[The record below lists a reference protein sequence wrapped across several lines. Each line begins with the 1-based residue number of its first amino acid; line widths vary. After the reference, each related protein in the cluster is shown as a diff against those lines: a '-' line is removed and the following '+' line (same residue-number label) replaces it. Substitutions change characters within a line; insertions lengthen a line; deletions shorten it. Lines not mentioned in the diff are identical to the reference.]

1 MPSNRRSLSVAETAK
16 LLRTALKDTHPG
28 VKFSV
33 RSHSYSGGASV
44 RVGWTDGPTQREV
57 EATAQRYKGASF
69 DGMTDMMSYHDT
81 LLSTEDGA
89 ELVSFGA
96 DFVSCSRTIS
106 PEFTATLA
114 NEIATF
120 TGQPYEHARNYH
132 VITLSERRETPAEL
146 YNSHHERTRGSD
158 ILHQLAWTRPRP
170 TAPAAA

>member
-16 LLRTALKDTHPG
+16 LVRQALKDAHPG

-33 RSHSYSGGASV
+33 RSHSYAGGASI

-69 DGMTDMMSYHDT
+69 DGMADSMSYHDT
-81 LLSTEDGA
+81 LLSTENGA

-106 PEFTATLA
+106 PEFAAALED
-114 NEIATF
+114 EIATF
-120 TGQPYEHARNYH
+120 TREPYEPTRNYP
-132 VITLSERRETPAEL
+132 VVTLSEPRETPAAL
-146 YNSHHERTRGSD
+146 YNSHHNRTRGTD
-158 ILHQLAWTRPRP
+158 LLHQLAWTRPRC
-170 TAPAAA
+170 AA